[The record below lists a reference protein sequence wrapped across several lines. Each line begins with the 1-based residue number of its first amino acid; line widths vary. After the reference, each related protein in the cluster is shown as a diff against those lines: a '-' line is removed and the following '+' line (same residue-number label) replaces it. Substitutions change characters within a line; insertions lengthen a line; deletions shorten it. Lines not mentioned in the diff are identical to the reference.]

1 MSALISAVLGLTPQQ
16 RELLRPCPNLTN
28 GASRHALRAAW
39 VASLICI
46 GLGTSS
52 TVRARTAFAALTH
65 DVGEFA
71 TRLALLGWQSASLGA
86 ALLMEMPFRDPTQQL
101 VSVQVAL
108 GLHECWDGTG
118 RPLGLRRHQ
127 IPLAVRIV
135 AVADAY
141 DHLVAAEDAL
151 YAEAVLRA
159 LESLR
164 GRSGSAFDP
173 DCVEALAG
181 GIGRLLR
188 DEAGLYRMTG

>member
-1 MSALISAVLGLTPQQ
+1 MPALISAVLGLTPQQ
-16 RELLRPCPNLTN
+16 RERLRPCQNPTD
-28 GASRHALRAAW
+28 GASRHALRTAW

-65 DVGEFA
+65 DVGEVA
-71 TRLALLGWQSASLGA
+71 TGLALLGWQSASLGA
-86 ALLMEMPFRDPTQQL
+86 ALLMEMPFRDPSQQL

-108 GLHECWDGTG
+108 GLHEHWDGTG
-118 RPLGLRRHQ
+118 RPLGLRRHR
-127 IPLAVRIV
+127 IPLAARVI

-141 DHLVAAEDAL
+141 DQLVAGEDAL
-151 YAEAVLRA
+151 YVEAVLRA
-159 LESLR
+159 LETLR

-173 DCVEALAG
+173 DCVEALAC

-188 DEAGLYRMTG
+188 DEAGLYRATG